1 MILSPLLF
9 SLFMN
14 DIVQTSGIDVNLFA
28 DDTPVCASDSS
39 VYRLQQKL
47 QHAVDKLAAWF
58 DSWALSVNN
67 TKSAEM
73 VLTTKRSVPPFA
85 LAINGQPISPV
96 LYRKDLGLTFH
107 PHLNWS
113 AHTAALLCKVS
124 WKIGLL
130 CRLRCR

>member
-1 MILSPLLF
+1 MD
-9 SLFMN
+9 

-28 DDTPVCASDSS
+28 DDTPVCASDAS
-39 VYRLQQKL
+39 VNRLQQKL

-73 VLTTKRSVPPFA
+73 VLTTKRSVPSFA

-96 LYRKDLGLTFH
+96 LNRKDLGLTFD
-107 PHLNWS
+107 PHLN
-113 AHTAALLCKVS
+113 
-124 WKIGLL
+124 
-130 CRLRCR
+130 

>member
-1 MILSPLLF
+1 MVGRSLSPIGNLHAGVPQGTILSPLLF

-39 VYRLQQKL
+39 VNRLQQKL

-67 TKSAEM
+67 TKTAEM
-73 VLTTKRSVPPFA
+73 V
-85 LAINGQPISPV
+85 
-96 LYRKDLGLTFH
+96 
-107 PHLNWS
+107 
-113 AHTAALLCKVS
+113 
-124 WKIGLL
+124 
-130 CRLRCR
+130 